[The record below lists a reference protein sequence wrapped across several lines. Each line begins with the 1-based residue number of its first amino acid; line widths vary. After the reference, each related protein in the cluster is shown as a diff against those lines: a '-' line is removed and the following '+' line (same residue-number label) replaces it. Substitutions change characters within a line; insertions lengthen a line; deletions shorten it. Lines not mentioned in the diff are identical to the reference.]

1 MDMKLPEW
9 KEFNKYL
16 NKNKGPALNITK
28 NNKNKISKIKTI
40 TNKKSAAGSVEL
52 SQRDSEF

>member
-28 NNKNKISKIKTI
+28 NNNKNKISKIKTI
-40 TNKKSAAGSVEL
+40 TNKKKSVAGSV
-52 SQRDSEF
+52 

>member
-1 MDMKLPEW
+1 MKLPEW

-40 TNKKSAAGSVEL
+40 TDKKKSVAGSV
-52 SQRDSEF
+52 

>member
-1 MDMKLPEW
+1 MKLPEW

-40 TNKKSAAGSVEL
+40 TDKKVSCWISVTFSKRL
-52 SQRDSEF
+52 RF